1 VLPRCLKTCDHATQE
16 NRQNESQDYVLRWRG
31 LPSLSLLRAFDATAR
46 HGSFADAARALNVTH
61 AAVTQAVRALE
72 TELGLPLARRA
83 GRRVALTETGER
95 LARALAEGF
104 DAIET
109 GIADLRRTEARRV
122 VRVTTTT
129 FIAETH
135 IMPRLPDF
143 WARHPGI
150 EVAMSPNPSRE
161 DFAKGGFDMA
171 IRALADGWVA
181 DPDEEIRPLC
191 RSQVLAVC
199 APALA
204 ATGLDPQDMPWVIGA
219 DSAWELA
226 EVARTGIDV
235 ARVKRVELGSP
246 HLEMSACRQGLGA
259 GTATEIIC
267 RADLDAGRLVV
278 LPLHGLPEVTYAAV
292 LPRGPRRPA
301 VEAFAAWLAS
311 IF

>member
-1 VLPRCLKTCDHATQE
+1 V
-16 NRQNESQDYVLRWRG
+16 SYWRD

-46 HGSFADAARALNVTH
+46 EGSFAGAGRVLNVTH

-72 TELGLPLARRA
+72 AELGVALVRRA
-83 GRRVALTETGER
+83 GRTVALTEAGQA
-95 LARALAEGF
+95 LARALEDGF
-104 DAIET
+104 DAIEG
-109 GIADLRRTEARRV
+109 GIADLRRAEARRV

-171 IRALADGWVA
+171 VRAMADGWA
-181 DPDEEIRPLC
+181 EAPEEEIRPLC
-191 RSQVLAVC
+191 RSQVMAVC
-199 APALA
+199 APGLA
-204 ATGLDPQDMPWVIGA
+204 ASGLDPQEMPWVIGG
-219 DSAWELA
+219 DSTWELE
-226 EVARTGIDV
+226 EVARTGLDV
-235 ARVKRVELGSP
+235 SRLKLVELGSP

-259 GTATEIIC
+259 ATATEIIC
-267 RADLDAGRLVV
+267 KPDLEAGRLVT
-278 LPLHGLPEVTYAAV
+278 LPLIGLPEVTYALV

-301 VEAFAAWLAS
+301 VEAFAGWLAT

>member
-1 VLPRCLKTCDHATQE
+1 M
-16 NRQNESQDYVLRWRG
+16 
-31 LPSLSLLRAFDATAR
+31 LRAFDATAR
-46 HGSFADAARALNVTH
+46 HGSFAEAGRVLNVTH

-72 TELGLPLARRA
+72 ADLGVSLVRRA
-83 GRRVALTETGER
+83 GRTVALTRTGEA
-95 LARALAEGF
+95 LARALADGF
-104 DAIET
+104 GSIET
-109 GIADLRRTEARRV
+109 GIADIRRAEARRV
-122 VRVTTTT
+122 VRATTTT

-135 IMPRLPDF
+135 IMPRLPEF

-150 EVAMSPNPSRE
+150 EVAFSPNP
-161 DFAKGGFDMA
+161 AKHDLVWDGFDMA

-181 DPDEEIRPLC
+181 TPGEEVRPLC

-204 ATGLDPQDMPWVIGA
+204 ASGLDPQDMPWVIGA
-219 DSAWELA
+219 GSTWELA

-235 ARVKRVELGSP
+235 NRLKLVELGSP

-267 RADLDAGRLVV
+267 RADLEAGRLVV
-278 LPLHGLPEVTYAAV
+278 LPLQGLPEVTYAVV
-292 LPRGPRRPA
+292 LPAGPRRPA
-301 VEAFAAWLAS
+301 VETFATWLAT